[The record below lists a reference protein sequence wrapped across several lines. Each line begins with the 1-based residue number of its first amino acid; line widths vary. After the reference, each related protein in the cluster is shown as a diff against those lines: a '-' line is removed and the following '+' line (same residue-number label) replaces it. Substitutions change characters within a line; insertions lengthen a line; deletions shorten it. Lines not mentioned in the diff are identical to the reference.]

1 LSCYASPVGN
11 TAATGPEPRRN
22 LSFAAPAAGRHQHG
36 PGLPDQEEY
45 QSMQLFQRR
54 KSLAIAVAACTVAAT
69 AAGCGSSAGKSV
81 TSSANGPVTISVGC
95 EPPTS
100 QAQPRANWIADVK
113 AFEKLNPNITIQSD
127 DTNPCDDPSTFN
139 AKLAGGKMDNVFY
152 TYFTD
157 GANVISSGEAAD
169 IQQYASQINDYSS
182 IQSSLLNVY
191 RQGETGS
198 GDLYG
203 VPTGNY
209 SLGLVYNKALFQQ
222 AGLNPNDPPTTW
234 DQVEQDAIAISKL
247 GHGDIGYADY
257 SAQNTGGWHFIAEL
271 YSRGGTAVSSDGKS
285 AAFNDAAG
293 QSVLQFLHKMR
304 FTDNVMGTNQGLVYN
319 DLLQMMASG
328 KLGMYVGDPS
338 TLTTMHSN
346 YSTPYTNLA
355 VGPMPGET
363 ATLLGGS
370 GYMFNKNDTPAQIE
384 AGIKFLN
391 YEFETSGIGQF
402 NYQRQSAQGQ
412 PVGLPEPDL
421 WQGAVAT
428 TDNAAKAKYAN
439 IPTAN
444 FTSYVD
450 ALPKMQLVIEPPQA
464 QAIYAKGDA
473 AMFSVLTNPNANI
486 PSLLNTFAG
495 QTNTILANAQ

>member
-1 LSCYASPVGN
+1 
-11 TAATGPEPRRN
+11 
-22 LSFAAPAAGRHQHG
+22 
-36 PGLPDQEEY
+36 
-45 QSMQLFQRR
+45 MQLFQRR
-54 KSLAIAVAACTVAAT
+54 KGFAIAVAACTVAAT
-69 AAGCGSSAGKSV
+69 AAGCSSSAKGTTASSV
-81 TSSANGPVTISVGC
+81 ATGPVTITVGC

-100 QAQPRANWIADVK
+100 QAQPRANWVADVA
-113 AFEKLNPNITIQSD
+113 AFEKLNPNITVKSD

-139 AKLAGGKMDNVFY
+139 AKLASGKMDNVFY

-157 GANVISSGEAAD
+157 AANVVASGEAAD
-169 IQQYASQINDYSS
+169 IQQYASQINNYSS
-182 IQSSLLNVY
+182 IQSSLLTVY
-191 RQGETGS
+191 RQGETSS

-234 DQVEQDAIAISKL
+234 DQVEQDAIAITKL

-257 SAQNTGGWHFIAEL
+257 SAQNTGGWHFVAEL
-271 YSRGGTAVSSDGKS
+271 YSRGGTAVNASGTS
-285 AAFNDAAG
+285 ANFDNATG
-293 QSVLQFLHKMR
+293 QSVLEFLHKMR

-338 TLTTMHSN
+338 TLTAMHSQYN
-346 YSTPYTNLA
+346 TPYTNLA
-355 VGPMPGET
+355 VGPMPGES

-370 GYMFNKNDTPAQIE
+370 GYMFSKSDTPAQIE

-402 NYQRQSAQGQ
+402 NYQRQAQQNQ

-421 WQGAVAT
+421 WQGAVADA
-428 TDNAAKAKYAN
+428 DNTAKAKYAN

-444 FTSYVD
+444 FSSYVA

-473 AMFSVLTNPNANI
+473 AMFAVLTNPNANI
-486 PSLLNTFAG
+486 PALLSTFAG
-495 QTNTILANAQ
+495 QTNTILANSQ

>member
-1 LSCYASPVGN
+1 MHVFHS
-11 TAATGPEPRRN
+11 
-22 LSFAAPAAGRHQHG
+22 
-36 PGLPDQEEY
+36 
-45 QSMQLFQRR
+45 R
-54 KSLAIAVAACTVAAT
+54 KTLAISLALAGAVAAT
-69 AAGCGSSAGKSV
+69 ATGCSSSSGSGASAAASN
-81 TSSANGPVTISVGC
+81 SNAPVTISVGC

-100 QAQPRANWIADVK
+100 QAQPRADWLADVT
-113 AFEKLNPNITIQSD
+113 AFEKLYPNITVQSD
-127 DTNPCDDPSTFN
+127 DTNPCDDPATFN
-139 AKLAGGKMDNVFY
+139 AKLASGKMDNVFY

-157 GANVISSGEAAD
+157 GANVIASGEAAD
-169 IQQYASQINDYSS
+169 IQQYASQINNYAS
-182 IQSSLLNVY
+182 IQPSLLDVY
-191 RQGETGS
+191 RQGQSAS

-234 DQVEQDAIAISKL
+234 AQVETDAIAITKL

-257 SAQNTGGWHFIAEL
+257 SAQNTGGWHFVAEL
-271 YSRGGTAVSSDGKS
+271 YSRGGTAVTANGQQANFD
-285 AAFNDAAG
+285 NAAG
-293 QSVLQFLHKMR
+293 QSVLEFLHTMR
-304 FTDNVMGTNQGLVYN
+304 FTDNVMGVNQGLVYN

-338 TLTTMHSN
+338 TLTAMHSN
-346 YSTPYTNLA
+346 YNASYTNLA

-402 NYQRQSAQGQ
+402 NYQRLSSQGQ

-421 WQGAVAT
+421 WQGATAT
-428 TDNAAKAKYAN
+428 ADNAAKAQYAN

-444 FTSYVD
+444 FTSYVN
-450 ALPKMQLVIEPPQA
+450 ALPSMKLVIEPPQA

-473 AMFSVLTNPNANI
+473 AMFAVLTNPNANI
-486 PSLLNTFAG
+486 PQLLSTFAS

>member
-1 LSCYASPVGN
+1 MHA
-11 TAATGPEPRRN
+11 
-22 LSFAAPAAGRHQHG
+22 
-36 PGLPDQEEY
+36 
-45 QSMQLFQRR
+45 FQRR
-54 KSLAIAVAACTVAAT
+54 KAIAAAIAACTIAAT
-69 AAGCGSSAGKSV
+69 VAGCSSSKSDTASGGSAPDS
-81 TSSANGPVTISVGC
+81 PVTISVGC

-100 QAQPRANWIADVK
+100 QAQPRANWVADVK
-113 AFEKLNPNITIQSD
+113 AFEKLYPYITIKSD
-127 DTNPCDDPSTFN
+127 DTNPCDDPSTFD
-139 AKLAGGKMDNVFY
+139 AKLASGKMDNVFY

-157 GANVISSGEAAD
+157 AANVISSGEAAD
-169 IQQYASQINDYSS
+169 IQKYASQINDYSS
-182 IQSSLLNVY
+182 VQSPLLNVY
-191 RQGETGS
+191 RQGGSAS

-209 SLGLVYNKALFQQ
+209 SLGLVYSKPLFQQ

-234 DQVEQDAIAISKL
+234 AQVETDAIAISKL
-247 GHGDIGYADY
+247 GHGIVGYADY
-257 SAQNTGGWHFIAEL
+257 SAQNTGGWHFVAEL
-271 YSRGGTAVSSDGKS
+271 YSRGGTAVT
-285 AAFNDAAG
+285 ANG
-293 QSVLQFLHKMR
+293 QSANFDNATGEAVLDYLHKLR
-304 FTDNVMGTNQGLVYN
+304 FTDNVMGTDQGLVYQ
-319 DLLQMMASG
+319 DLLQMMGSG

-338 TLTTMHSN
+338 TLTTMHST
-346 YSTPYTNLA
+346 YGTSYADLA
-355 VGPMPGET
+355 VGPMPGEQ

-370 GYMFNKNDTPAQIE
+370 GYMFNKDDTPAQIE

-402 NYQRQSAQGQ
+402 DYQRLAAQGQ

>member
-1 LSCYASPVGN
+1 
-11 TAATGPEPRRN
+11 
-22 LSFAAPAAGRHQHG
+22 
-36 PGLPDQEEY
+36 
-45 QSMQLFQRR
+45 M
-54 KSLAIAVAACTVAAT
+54 
-69 AAGCGSSAGKSV
+69 
-81 TSSANGPVTISVGC
+81 TISVGC

-100 QAQPRANWIADVK
+100 QAQPRANWIADVT
-113 AFEKLNPNITIQSD
+113 AFEKLYPYITIHSD
-127 DTNPCDDPSTFN
+127 DTNPCDDPTTFN
-139 AKLAGGKMDNVFY
+139 AKLASGKMDNVFY

-157 GANVISSGEAAD
+157 AQNVISSGESAD
-169 IQQYASQINDYSS
+169 IQQYASQISNYSS
-182 IQSSLLNVY
+182 VQSSLLNVY
-191 RQGETGS
+191 RENGAAS

-234 DQVEQDAIAISKL
+234 DQAETDAIAISKL
-247 GHGDIGYADY
+247 GHGIDGYADY
-257 SAQNTGGWHFIAEL
+257 SADNTGGWHFVAEL
-271 YSRGGTAVSSDGKS
+271 YSRGGTAVTANGQS
-285 AAFNDAAG
+285 ANFNNAAG
-293 QSVLQFLHKMR
+293 EAVLDFLHKLR
-304 FTDNVMGTNQGLVYN
+304 FTDNVMGTNQGLQYD

-346 YSTPYTNLA
+346 YGASYNNLA
-355 VGPMPGET
+355 VGPMPGES

-370 GYMFNKNDTPAQIE
+370 GYMFNKDDTPGQIE

-402 NYQRQSAQGQ
+402 DYSRLAAQGQ

-421 WQGAVAT
+421 WQGPVAT
-428 TDNAAKAKYAN
+428 ADNAAKAKYAN

-444 FTSYVD
+444 FTTYVN
-450 ALPKMQLVIEPPQA
+450 ALPNMKLIIEPPQA

-473 AMFSVLTNPNANI
+473 AMFAVLTKPNANV
-486 PSLLNTFAG
+486 PQLLSTFAT

>member
-1 LSCYASPVGN
+1 MHV
-11 TAATGPEPRRN
+11 
-22 LSFAAPAAGRHQHG
+22 FH
-36 PGLPDQEEY
+36 
-45 QSMQLFQRR
+45 RR
-54 KSLAIAVAACTVAAT
+54 KAIALTLAACTVAAT
-69 AAGCGSSAGKSV
+69 AAGCSSSGKGGTAAAAAPDS
-81 TSSANGPVTISVGC
+81 PVTISVGC

-113 AFEKLNPNITIQSD
+113 AFEKIYPYITVQSD
-127 DTNPCDDPSTFN
+127 DTNPCDDPTTFN
-139 AKLAGGKMDNVFY
+139 AKLASGKMDNVFY

-157 GANVISSGEAAD
+157 AQNVISSGESAD
-169 IQQYASQINDYSS
+169 IEQYASQINNYSS
-182 IQSSLLNVY
+182 VQSSLLNVY
-191 RQGETGS
+191 RANGASS

-234 DQVEQDAIAISKL
+234 DQVETDAIAISKL
-247 GHGDIGYADY
+247 GHGIDGYADY
-257 SAQNTGGWHFIAEL
+257 SADNTGGWHFVAEL
-271 YSRGGTAVSSDGKS
+271 YSRGGTAVSS
-285 AAFNDAAG
+285 NG
-293 QSVLQFLHKMR
+293 QSANFDDATGQAVLEYLHKLR
-304 FTDNVMGTNQGLVYN
+304 FTDNVMGTNQGLQYD

-346 YSTPYTNLA
+346 YGASYNNLA
-355 VGPMPGET
+355 VGPMPGES

-370 GYMFNKNDTPAQIE
+370 GYMFNKSDTPGQIE

-402 NYQRQSAQGQ
+402 DYQRLSAQGQ

-421 WQGAVAT
+421 WQGSVADK
-428 TDNAAKAKYAN
+428 DNAAKAKYAN

-444 FTSYVD
+444 FSTYVA
-450 ALPKMQLVIEPPQA
+450 ALPSMKLIIEPPQA

-473 AMFSVLTNPNANI
+473 AMFAVLTNPNANI
-486 PSLLNTFAG
+486 PQLLSTFAG
-495 QTNTILANAQ
+495 ATNTILANAQ

>member
-1 LSCYASPVGN
+1 M
-11 TAATGPEPRRN
+11 
-22 LSFAAPAAGRHQHG
+22 H
-36 PGLPDQEEY
+36 
-45 QSMQLFQRR
+45 LFQRR
-54 KSLAIAVAACTVAAT
+54 KGFAMTAAVCAVAAA
-69 AAGCGSSAGKSV
+69 AAGCSSSAGGTTG
-81 TSSANGPVTISVGC
+81 TSGSASGPVTITVGC

-100 QAQPRANWIADVK
+100 QANPRANWIADVA
-113 AFEKLNPNITIQSD
+113 AFEKLNPGITIQSD
-127 DTNPCDDPSTFN
+127 DTNPCDDPATFN
-139 AKLAGGKMDNVFY
+139 AKLASGKMDNVFY

-157 GANVISSGEAAD
+157 AANVINSGEAAD
-169 IQQYASQINDYSS
+169 IQPYASQINDYSS

-191 RQGETGS
+191 RQGETAS

-234 DQVEQDAIAISKL
+234 DQVEQDAIAITKL

-257 SAQNTGGWHFIAEL
+257 SAQNTGGWHFVAEL
-271 YSRGGTAVSSDGKS
+271 YSRGGSAVSADGKS
-285 AAFNDAAG
+285 ADFDDATG
-293 QSVLQFLHKMR
+293 QSVLAFLHKLR
-304 FTDNVMGTNQGLVYN
+304 FTDNVMGTGQGLVYN

-338 TLTTMHSN
+338 TLTAMHSTYN
-346 YSTPYTNLA
+346 TPYTNLA
-355 VGPMPGET
+355 VGPMPGRS

-370 GYMFNKNDTPAQIE
+370 GYMFNKNDTPAQIQ

-402 NYQRQSAQGQ
+402 DYRRQAAQGQ

-421 WQGAVAT
+421 WQGAVAQA
-428 TDNAAKAKYAN
+428 DDAAKAKYAN

-444 FTSYVD
+444 FASYVA
-450 ALPKMQLVIEPPQA
+450 ALPKMHLEIEPPQA

-473 AMFSVLTNPNANI
+473 AMFAVLTNPNADI
-486 PSLLNTFAG
+486 PSLLKTFAG
-495 QTNTILANAQ
+495 QTDTILANAQ

>member
-1 LSCYASPVGN
+1 MHV
-11 TAATGPEPRRN
+11 
-22 LSFAAPAAGRHQHG
+22 FH
-36 PGLPDQEEY
+36 
-45 QSMQLFQRR
+45 RR
-54 KSLAIAVAACTVAAT
+54 KAIALTLAACTVAAT
-69 AAGCGSSAGKSV
+69 AAGCSSGGKGGTAAAAAPDS
-81 TSSANGPVTISVGC
+81 PVSISVGC

-113 AFEKLNPNITIQSD
+113 AFEKIYPYITIQSD
-127 DTNPCDDPSTFN
+127 DTNPCDDPTTFN
-139 AKLAGGKMDNVFY
+139 AKLASGKMDNVFY

-157 GANVISSGEAAD
+157 AQNVISSGESAD
-169 IQQYASQINDYSS
+169 IQQYASQINDFSS
-182 IQSSLLNVY
+182 IQPSLLDVY
-191 RQGETGS
+191 RTNGASS

-234 DQVEQDAIAISKL
+234 DQVETDAIAISKL
-247 GHGDIGYADY
+247 GHGIVGYGDY
-257 SAQNTGGWHFIAEL
+257 SADNTGGWHFVAEL
-271 YSRGGTAVSSDGKS
+271 YSRGGTAVTS
-285 AAFNDAAG
+285 NG
-293 QSVLQFLHKMR
+293 QSANFDNATGQAVLDYLHKLR
-304 FTDNVMGTNQGLVYN
+304 FTDDVMGTNQGLQYD

-346 YSTPYTNLA
+346 YGASYNDLA
-355 VGPMPGET
+355 VGPMPGESG
-363 ATLLGGS
+363 TLLGGS
-370 GYMFNKNDTPAQIE
+370 GYMFNKNDTPGQIQ

-402 NYQRQSAQGQ
+402 DYARLAAQGQ

-421 WQGAVAT
+421 WEGPVA
-428 TDNAAKAKYAN
+428 DKDAAAKAKDAN

-444 FTSYVD
+444 FATYVA
-450 ALPKMQLVIEPPQA
+450 ALPKMKLVIEPPQA

-473 AMFSVLTNPNANI
+473 AMFAVLTNPNANI
-486 PSLLNTFAG
+486 PQLLNTFST